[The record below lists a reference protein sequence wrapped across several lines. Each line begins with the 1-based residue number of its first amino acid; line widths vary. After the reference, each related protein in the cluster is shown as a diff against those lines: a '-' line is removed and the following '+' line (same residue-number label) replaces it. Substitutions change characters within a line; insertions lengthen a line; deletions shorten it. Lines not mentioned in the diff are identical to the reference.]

1 MTVLQ
6 IPLRARLVAQ
16 DDAAA
21 LEHRQDLARK
31 AARLG
36 ALLLDVPQPK
46 LPPLP
51 RRCYGRNPGKRTT
64 DHGTR

>member
-16 DDAAA
+16 EDAAT
-21 LEHRQDLARK
+21 LEHRLGLARM
-31 AARLG
+31 AARPG
-36 ALLLDVPQPK
+36 ALLTDVPQPK

-51 RRCYGRNPGKRTT
+51 QRCYGRNPGKRTT